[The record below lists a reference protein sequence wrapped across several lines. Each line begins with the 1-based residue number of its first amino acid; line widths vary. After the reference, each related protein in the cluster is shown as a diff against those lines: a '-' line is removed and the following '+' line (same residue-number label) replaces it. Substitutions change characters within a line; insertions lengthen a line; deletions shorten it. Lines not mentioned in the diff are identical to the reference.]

1 MSNVYPALIVM
12 ALVTYMIRVLPI
24 ILIKGK
30 LKSKFVKSFLYY
42 MPYAVL
48 GAMTFPGILYSTGNI
63 LASVIGGA
71 FALFLAYH
79 NQEMI
84 KVAIGGILA
93 AYICQLLL

>member
-1 MSNVYPALIVM
+1 MSNVYPALFVM

-24 ILIKGK
+24 VLIKGK
-30 LKSKFVKSFLYY
+30 LKSRFIKSFLFY

-48 GAMTFPGILYSTGNI
+48 GAMTFPSILYSTGNMI
-63 LASVIGGA
+63 ASALGGA

-84 KVAIGGILA
+84 RVALGGILV